1 MTKGPAVQSSGA
13 SLSVPAGG
21 GGGLSSNRAAVAR
34 AASSSRL
41 GTRTIIET
49 AACPPELKHGDQPWQ
64 VGGAAVVGGGG
75 TAREAGR
82 AVGAARF

>member
-13 SLSVPAGG
+13 SLSMPAGS

-64 VGGAAVVGGGG
+64 VGRA
-75 TAREAGR
+75 TA
-82 AVGAARF
+82 